1 MKDHHVRVF
10 KVILTSENAT
20 SGLRIRISEVGVF
33 YKSDS

>member
-1 MKDHHVRVF
+1 MKNYREGFF

-20 SGLRIRISEVGVF
+20 SGLRIRIFEVGVF